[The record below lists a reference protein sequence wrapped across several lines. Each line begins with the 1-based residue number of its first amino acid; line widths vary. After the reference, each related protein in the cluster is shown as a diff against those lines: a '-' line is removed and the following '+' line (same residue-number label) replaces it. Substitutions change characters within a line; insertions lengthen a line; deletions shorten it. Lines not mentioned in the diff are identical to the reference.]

1 MIFSASSFFIAS
13 LLLIPSVPP
22 AKWLETTLERSHTGK
37 IHMVDQ
43 YSITVIAESRLVY
56 LYIEVMGGESFEIE
70 LREKN
75 Y

>member
-1 MIFSASSFFIAS
+1 
-13 LLLIPSVPP
+13 
-22 AKWLETTLERSHTGK
+22 
-37 IHMVDQ
+37 MVDQ